1 MVWEIISV
9 NRGNWIYI
17 FAVLATLLSWVE
29 RGGICLCSVQGGYR
43 VQKRALPCL
52 SHCSALCLYSAG
64 RPEQLR
70 WYGDGVLASVPIWA
84 VCLCAVQ
91 SARSERR
98 ERQTTRQHPRL
109 DPGHD
114 QEPASLGAPPLPS
127 PCLPRPHALDANYN
141 LLRGSLPSQGYFTFA
156 HPSLDI
162 HLRKRGQY

>member
-29 RGGICLCSVQGGYR
+29 RGGICLCSGWLQSPEEST
-43 VQKRALPCL
+43 ALPLSLFCL
-52 SHCSALCLYSAG
+52 LSVQCAG

-70 WYGDGVLASVPIWA
+70 WYGDGVLASVPIWV

-91 SARSERR
+91 SAQRR
-98 ERQTTRQHPRL
+98 EAREADDEAAPKARSGPRPRAGLSWSPSHP
-109 DPGHD
+109 
-114 QEPASLGAPPLPS
+114 
-127 PCLPRPHALDANYN
+127 PCLPRPHALGANCN
-141 LLRGSLPSQGYFTFA
+141 LLRGSLPSQSYFTFA
-156 HPSLDI
+156 HPSPDI

>member
-29 RGGICLCSVQGGYR
+29 GGGMCLCSVQGGYR

-52 SHCSALCLYSAG
+52 SHCSASCLYSAG
-64 RPEQLR
+64 CPEEMR

-91 SARSERR
+91 RGARGRR
-98 ERQTTRQHPRL
+98 RGSTQGSIRATTKSRPL
-109 DPGHD
+109 L
-114 QEPASLGAPPLPS
+114 EPLPPLPPACPALMHWMQTITCSEAHCPLRATS
-127 PCLPRPHALDANYN
+127 PSPIPL
-141 LLRGSLPSQGYFTFA
+141 
-156 HPSLDI
+156 
-162 HLRKRGQY
+162 

>member
-52 SHCSALCLYSAG
+52 SHCSASCLYSAG
-64 RPEQLR
+64 RPEQIG

-91 SARSERR
+91 AREADDEAAPKARSG
-98 ERQTTRQHPRL
+98 PRPRAGL
-109 DPGHD
+109 
-114 QEPASLGAPPLPS
+114 SWSPS
-127 PCLPRPHALDANYN
+127 PPPPCPALMHWMQTITCSEAHCP
-141 LLRGSLPSQGYFTFA
+141 LRATSPSPIPFLIST
-156 HPSLDI
+156 
-162 HLRKRGQY
+162 

>member
-9 NRGNWIYI
+9 NRGNWLYI

-29 RGGICLCSVQGGYR
+29 RGGMCLCSVQGGYR

-52 SHCSALCLYSAG
+52 SHCSASCLYSAG
-64 RPEQLR
+64 RPEQIG
-70 WYGDGVLASVPIWA
+70 WYSDGVLASVPIWA
-84 VCLCAVQ
+84 VCLWQCREAREADDEAAPK
-91 SARSERR
+91 ARSGPRPR
-98 ERQTTRQHPRL
+98 AGLSWSPSHP
-109 DPGHD
+109 
-114 QEPASLGAPPLPS
+114 

-141 LLRGSLPSQGYFTFA
+141 LLRGSLPSQSYFTFA

>member
-29 RGGICLCSVQGGYR
+29 GGGMCLCSVQGGYR

-52 SHCSALCLYSAG
+52 SHCSASCLYSAG
-64 RPEQLR
+64 RPEQIG
-70 WYGDGVLASVPIWA
+70 WYSDGVLASVPIWA

-114 QEPASLGAPPLPS
+114 QEPASLGAPPIPPACPALMHWVQTVTCSEAHCPLRATSHS
-127 PCLPRPHALDANYN
+127 P
-141 LLRGSLPSQGYFTFA
+141 
-156 HPSLDI
+156 I
-162 HLRKRGQY
+162 HLLIST

>member
-29 RGGICLCSVQGGYR
+29 WGGICLCSVQGGYR

-52 SHCSALCLYSAG
+52 SHCSASCLYSAG
-64 RPEQLR
+64 RPEQIG
-70 WYGDGVLASVPIWA
+70 WSSDGVLASVPIWA

-91 SARSERR
+91 RGARGRR
-98 ERQTTRQHPRL
+98 RGSTQGSIRATTKSRPL
-109 DPGHD
+109 L
-114 QEPASLGAPPLPS
+114 EPLPS
-127 PCLPRPHALDANYN
+127 PLPLPRPHALDANYN
-141 LLRGSLPSQGYFTFA
+141 LLRGSLPSQSYFTFA

>member
-1 MVWEIISV
+1 MMVWEIISV

-29 RGGICLCSVQGGYR
+29 RGGICLCSVQG
-43 VQKRALPCL
+43 
-52 SHCSALCLYSAG
+52 SALQSQEESTVLPLVLFCLLSVQCAG

-91 SARSERR
+91 RGARGRL
-98 ERQTTRQHPRL
+98 TTRQHPRL

-114 QEPASLGAPPLPS
+114 QEPASLGAPPLP
-127 PCLPRPHALDANYN
+127 LPAPPSCTGCKVEPAQRLIALSE
-141 LLRGSLPSQGYFTFA
+141 LLHLPLLIST
-156 HPSLDI
+156 
-162 HLRKRGQY
+162 